1 VNMVRVLVVSKRRT
15 TMVYRN
21 TGMSDGARYAFFAA
35 EHPRKDSAM
44 AAIRR
49 ILLASDFSKSSRKA
63 FTTATT
69 LARSTRA
76 ALTILH
82 VLAPI
87 RPVSPYEYVG
97 PQTWEQLDA
106 QNRRWAKRQLT
117 ELTGKAKKA
126 GVRAGALVTDGNPA
140 AQIVRVAKAKRFD
153 LVILG
158 THGRTGVA
166 RFFLGS
172 VAGRVVATAGCPV
185 LTVRGG

>member
-1 VNMVRVLVVSKRRT
+1 
-15 TMVYRN
+15 
-21 TGMSDGARYAFFAA
+21 
-35 EHPRKDSAM
+35 M

-49 ILLASDFSKSSRKA
+49 MLLASDFSKASGKA
-63 FTTATT
+63 FTTAVIV
-69 LARSTRA
+69 AGSTRA

-87 RPVSPYEYVG
+87 RPVSSYEYVG
-97 PQTWEQLDA
+97 PETWEQLDA
-106 QNRRWAKRQLT
+106 ENRRFAKRRLT
-117 ELTGKAKKA
+117 ELTRRARKA
-126 GVRAGALVTDGNPA
+126 GVRVDSLVADGNPA
-140 AQIVRVAKAKRFD
+140 EQIVRVAKRKRFD
-153 LVILG
+153 LVVLG

>member
-1 VNMVRVLVVSKRRT
+1 
-15 TMVYRN
+15 
-21 TGMSDGARYAFFAA
+21 
-35 EHPRKDSAM
+35 M

-49 ILLASDFSKSSRKA
+49 ILLASDFSKASGKA
-63 FTTATT
+63 LTTALTM
-69 LARSTRA
+69 ARSTRA

-97 PQTWEQLDA
+97 PETWEQLDA
-106 QNRRWAKRQLT
+106 QNRRWAERRLT
-117 ELTGKAKKA
+117 ELTGKARKA
-126 GVRAGALVTDGNPA
+126 GVRASGLVADGNPA